1 MTHYDA
7 QVPLAESGA
16 EGRHF
21 KTVVLDGG
29 ILLAGFDY
37 GGKSVNVLDADSI
50 AGWQEVVRKARETDA
65 ITGVVLVSLKEE
77 LFCAGANLELIHD
90 AQARRA
96 YDEIGQL
103 VTNVHQLFD
112 DMASSSKP
120 FVAAV
125 EGACVGGGLE
135 LALACHARLA
145 STHSKTCFALPE
157 VRLGIIPGFG
167 GTQRLPR
174 VIGLPAALGMITTGR
189 TIYPRQALKM
199 GLIDGMV
206 ASVPARAR
214 TLEAV
219 QKEALVQAAIA
230 KARTLSA
237 VPMSRRTLGAGQ
249 KFFAL
254 PGVRTVLCRYA
265 RRQVAK
271 RVRNFYPAPLR
282 AIDAVER
289 GLRLDVLKG
298 SQEVEKPLLLQQL
311 SGPISAHLVGLYLTG
326 ETLKRTAAGAAV
338 TPARVGVLGAGLMGS
353 QIAGQLAEK
362 GATVILRDVSAPILA
377 KAMGKIYQAQSAQ
390 LQKRVIRPSDLRYRM
405 MRVAPT
411 LRLQDLGGA
420 PLIVEAVSE
429 KLEIK
434 RAVLAELEAVVR
446 PDTVF
451 ATNTSSYTLAEI
463 AEKAVHRERCVGL
476 HFFNPVAKMQ
486 LVEVVRAD
494 FTSEAAIAQALGL
507 AKRLGKFPLVVR
519 DGPGFLVNRILVRY
533 LAEAVILVSEGVPIK
548 EIDAVAKN
556 FGMAVDSG
564 RPMGPLELLDLIGLS
579 VALHVLTSIAV
590 LGPRIESREVL
601 LQSLLP
607 QGKPPVTFW
616 KKGKENPQ
624 AVKAIA
630 AYRRAFGEGQGP
642 VSDEVIHKRL
652 FLPMIDEAAR
662 CLHDKIVDHPWQVDF
677 GLTYGIGF
685 PAFRGGLLTW
695 ARQTMTP
702 AQVADELQSLAV
714 NYGKRFEPC
723 GSLARDVFQSHSV
736 SEPRL

>member
-1 MTHYDA
+1 MTDYED
-7 QVPLAESGA
+7 QTPSTETGA
-16 EGRHF
+16 KRRHF

-29 ILLAGFDY
+29 ILLTGFDY
-37 GGKSVNVLDADSI
+37 CGKSVNVLDADSI
-50 AGWQEVVRKARETDA
+50 AGWQEVVRQAKETEA
-65 ITGVVLVSLKEE
+65 ITGVVLVSLKEQT
-77 LFCAGANLELIHD
+77 FCAGANLELIHD

-103 VTNVHQLFD
+103 VTTVHQLFD

-174 VIGLPAALGMITTGR
+174 LIGLPAALGMITTGR
-189 TIYPRQALKM
+189 TIYPRQAFKM
-199 GLIDGMV
+199 GLIDGMA

-219 QKEALVQAAIA
+219 QKEAVVQAAIA
-230 KARTLSA
+230 KARALSSA
-237 VPMSRRTLGAGQ
+237 PARRSPGAGRR
-249 KFFAL
+249 FFTL
-254 PGVRTVLCRYA
+254 PGIRRLVCRYA

-271 RVRNFYPAPLR
+271 RVQNFYPAPLR

-289 GLRLDVLKG
+289 GLRRDVLMG
-298 SQEVEKPLLLQQL
+298 SQEIEKPLLLQQL
-311 SGPISAHLVGLYLTG
+311 AGPISAHLVGLYLTG
-326 ETLKRTAAGAAV
+326 ETLKRASGSGAVA
-338 TPARVGVLGAGLMGS
+338 PARVGVVGAGLMGS

-362 GATVILRDVSAPILA
+362 GSAVILRDVSAHILA
-377 KAMGKIYQAQSAQ
+377 KAMGKIHQAQSAQ
-390 LQKRVIRPSDLRYRM
+390 LRKRVIRPSDLRYRM
-405 MRVAPT
+405 MRIAPT
-411 LRLQDLGGA
+411 LRLQDLSGA

-429 KLEIK
+429 KLDVK

-446 PDTVF
+446 PDAIF
-451 ATNTSSYTLAEI
+451 ATNTSSYTLEEI
-463 AEKAVHRERCVGL
+463 TENAVHRERCVGL

-486 LVEVVRAD
+486 LVEVVRAA
-494 FTSEAAIAQALGL
+494 FTSEAAIAQAVGL

-533 LAEAVILVSEGVPIK
+533 LAEAVILVSEGVSIK
-548 EIDAVAKN
+548 RVDAVAKH

-564 RPMGPLELLDLIGLS
+564 RPMGPLELLDLIGLP

-607 QGKPPVTFW
+607 QGKPPMTFW

-630 AYRRAFGEGQGP
+630 AYRRAFGQGQGP

-723 GSLARDVFQSHSV
+723 ESLAREVFQSHSP

>member
-1 MTHYDA
+1 MTNHDPQA
-7 QVPLAESGA
+7 STMAATAGR
-16 EGRHF
+16 RHF
-21 KTVVLDGG
+21 KTLLVDGG

-37 GGKSVNVLDADSI
+37 CGKSVNVLDAESI
-50 AGWQEVVRKARETDA
+50 GGWQEVVRQVRDTDA
-65 ITGVVLVSLKEE
+65 IKAVVLVSVKEGT
-77 LFCAGANLELIHD
+77 FCAGANLELIHD
-90 AQARRA
+90 AQTRRA
-96 YDEIGQL
+96 YEEIGQL
-103 VTNVHQLFD
+103 VTTVHQLFD
-112 DMASSSKP
+112 DMASSAKP
-120 FVAAV
+120 FVVAV
-125 EGACVGGGLE
+125 EGACMGGGLE
-135 LALACHARLA
+135 LALACHARVA

-174 VIGLPAALGMITTGR
+174 LIGLPAALGMITSGR

-206 ASVPARAR
+206 ASVSAQAR
-214 TLEAV
+214 TLQAV
-219 QKEALVQAAIA
+219 QKEAVVQAAIA
-230 KARTLSA
+230 KARALSSA
-237 VPMSRRTLGAGQ
+237 PGGRRTLGMGQ
-249 KFFAL
+249 RLCAL
-254 PGVRTVLCRYA
+254 PGVRTALCRYA
-265 RRQVAK
+265 RRQVAR

-289 GLRLDVLKG
+289 GLRRNALEG
-298 SQEVEKPLLLQQL
+298 SQDVEKPLLLEQL
-311 SGPISAHLVGLYLTG
+311 AGPISAHLVSLYLTG
-326 ETLKRTAAGAAV
+326 ETLKRTGGSAAV
-338 TPARVGVLGAGLMGS
+338 SPARVGVVGAGLMGS

-362 GATVILRDVSAPILA
+362 GSTVVLRDVSSPILA
-377 KAMGKIYQAQSAQ
+377 RAMGKIYQAQAAQ
-390 LQKRVIRPSDLRYRM
+390 VQRRKIRPSDLRYRM
-405 MRVAPT
+405 MRIAPT
-411 LRLQDLGGA
+411 LRLQDLSA
-420 PLIVEAVSE
+420 TPLIVEAVSE
-429 KLEIK
+429 KLDVK

-446 PDTVF
+446 PDAIF

-463 AEKAVHRERCVGL
+463 AEHAVHRERCVGL

-494 FTSEAAIAQALGL
+494 FTSETAIAQALGL

-533 LAEAVILVSEGVPIK
+533 LAEAVILVSEGVTIK
-548 EIDAVAKN
+548 RIDAVAKH

-564 RPMGPLELLDLIGLS
+564 RAMGPLELLDLIGLP
-579 VALHVLTSIAV
+579 VALHVLNSIAV
-590 LGPRIESREVL
+590 LGARIESREVL

-624 AVKAIA
+624 AVQAVSS
-630 AYRRAFGEGQGP
+630 YRRAFGQGHGP

-677 GLTYGIGF
+677 GLTHGIGF

-695 ARQTMTP
+695 ASQTMTP

-723 GSLARDVFQSHSV
+723 VFLAKELF
-736 SEPRL
+736 

>member
-1 MTHYDA
+1 MTDYRD
-7 QVPLAESGA
+7 QPSSAETGA
-16 EGRHF
+16 ERRHF

-37 GGKSVNVLDADSI
+37 CGKSVNVLDAESI
-50 AGWQEVVRKARETDA
+50 AGWQEVVRQVQETDE
-65 ITGVVLVSLKEE
+65 ITGVVLVSLKEQT
-77 LFCAGANLELIHD
+77 FCAGANLELIHE
-90 AQARRA
+90 AQNRRA
-96 YDEIGQL
+96 YDEIEQL
-103 VTNVHQLFD
+103 VTTVHALFD

-125 EGACVGGGLE
+125 DGACVGGGLE

-145 STHSKTCFALPE
+145 STDSKTCFALPE

-174 VIGLPAALGMITTGR
+174 LVGLPAALGMITTGR

-199 GLIDGMV
+199 GLIDGMA

-214 TLEAV
+214 TLDAV
-219 QKEALVQAAIA
+219 QKEAVVQAAIA
-230 KARTLSA
+230 KARALSPA
-237 VPMSRRTLGAGQ
+237 PARRSLGAGRR
-249 KFFAL
+249 FLTL
-254 PGVRTVLCRYA
+254 PGVRTLVCRYA

-289 GLRLDVLKG
+289 GLRLGVLSG
-298 SQEVEKPLLLQQL
+298 SQEIEKPILLQQL
-311 SGPISAHLVGLYLTG
+311 GGTIAAHLVGLYLTG
-326 ETLKRTAAGAAV
+326 ETLKRTAGSAAV
-338 TPARVGVLGAGLMGS
+338 APARVGVLGAGLMGS

-362 GATVILRDVSAPILA
+362 GSTVVLRDVSAQVLA
-377 KAMGKIYQAQSAQ
+377 KALGKIHQAQDAQ
-390 LQKRVIRPSDLRYRM
+390 LRKRVIRPSELRYRM
-405 MRVAPT
+405 LRVAPT
-411 LRLQDLGGA
+411 LRLQDLSGA
-420 PLIVEAVSE
+420 SLIVEAVSE
-429 KLEIK
+429 KLDVK
-434 RAVLAELEAVVR
+434 RAVLAELEGVIR
-446 PDTVF
+446 PDAIF

-463 AEKAVHRERCVGL
+463 AQNAAHRERCVGL

-486 LVEVVRAD
+486 LVEVVRAA

-533 LAEAVILVSEGVPIK
+533 LAEAVILVSEGVSLK
-548 EIDAVAKN
+548 RIDAVAKS

-564 RPMGPLELLDLIGLS
+564 RPMGPLELLDLIGLP

-590 LGPRIESREVL
+590 LGPRIEAREVL
-601 LQSLLP
+601 LQRLLP
-607 QGKPPVTFW
+607 QGEPPVTFW

-624 AVKAIA
+624 AVRAVA
-630 AYRRAFGEGQGP
+630 SYRRAFGQGQGP

-662 CLHDKIVDHPWQVDF
+662 CLHDRIVDHPWQVDF

-695 ARQTMTP
+695 TKHTMTP
-702 AQVADELQSLAV
+702 TQVADELGALAV
-714 NYGKRFEPC
+714 KYGKRFEPC
-723 GSLARDVFQSHSV
+723 ESLVRGM
-736 SEPRL
+736 LC